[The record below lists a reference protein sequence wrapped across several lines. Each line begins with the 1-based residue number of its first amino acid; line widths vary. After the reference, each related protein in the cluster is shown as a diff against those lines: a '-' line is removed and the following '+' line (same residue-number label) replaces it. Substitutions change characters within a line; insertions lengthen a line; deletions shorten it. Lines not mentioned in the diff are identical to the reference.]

1 MNIHISPV
9 PSTWSTEQQEMAIAM
24 WRDGYTG
31 SQIANVIGK
40 TRSAVIA
47 WLNRRKARKGYRVQV
62 INQYHAAPI
71 HKAAAQAKPAD
82 VPVVPQPYA
91 GTLNCS
97 IVDLMPGQC
106 RFICEGTGS
115 DSLYCG
121 QPTSKGSWCAHHHGV
136 VFWPD
141 APKMKQSKTAWWGQ

>member
-9 PSTWSTEQQEMAIAM
+9 PSTWSTEQAELAIKL
-24 WRDGYTG
+24 WRDGYSG
-31 SQIANVIGK
+31 RQIANVIGK

-62 INQYHAAPI
+62 INQYHAAPRQ
-71 HKAAAQAKPAD
+71 KAGAPIQPAI
-82 VPVVPQPYA
+82 VPFVPYA
-91 GTLNCS
+91 GPINCS
-97 IVDLMPGQC
+97 LIDLMPGQC
-106 RFICEGTGS
+106 RFICEGTGA

-121 QPTSKGSWCAHHHGV
+121 QPTSKGSWCAHHYDV